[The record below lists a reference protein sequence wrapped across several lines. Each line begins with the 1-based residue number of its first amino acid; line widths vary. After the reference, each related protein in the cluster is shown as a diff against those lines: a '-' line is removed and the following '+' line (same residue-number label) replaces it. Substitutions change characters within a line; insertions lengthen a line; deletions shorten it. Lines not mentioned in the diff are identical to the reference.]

1 MAAEAVQTAGQPAT
15 GGTGAEAAAPDAV
28 VLQDW
33 TPIAGC
39 LDFVL
44 GQLAFQARGSQ
55 AFTTHEVPNLVN
67 QGGLSAVRAADL
79 LFASC
84 ADAEARGALEP
95 EIVVVEMAMGLG
107 LHALQCLDRF
117 QRRCRE
123 AGRDWYDRL
132 TFYATDAT
140 PKMVADA
147 RDRAVFARHPGRV
160 VLGLLDAR
168 QPQRLRRLDDGA
180 LVDLHGKPRLVLHTY
195 LLRVLP
201 ANVFRLQPS
210 TEVGGEPMWH
220 VLVARTVLR
229 HPDALARFDV
239 RTIAEIQAIVAGNDA
254 LAAAGLAALYPLL
267 DLDLT
272 LAPVAPA
279 DLPDIAVLAAT
290 AAWIAAD
297 RPDKPA
303 DEPTWV
309 LHSAAAMQSIERTM
323 ATLRPDGALLYRDY
337 GPASAEDADRLHLY
351 QHYGS
356 TTAIGINHYAID
368 RWVASQPDGAL
379 QLLAAPDDAGAM
391 IKTRLLTRSAAA
403 GGPSGA
409 LAEAFATGYSRESSA
424 ALEQAIAEARAAGSA
439 GAAVEG
445 YRRALK
451 LEPSN
456 WALLGE
462 AAEVALRAAGGPP
475 PHAGALELAEL
486 LAREALQINPWSA
499 PQTFVLLGDVLW
511 QRGDRQ
517 GAVRSYQASIAANP
531 EYARGHFALYLA
543 ARASADFASAV
554 EYAARAVALDRDGEQ
569 GERYQA
575 ALRDALERLREQRE
589 LAGRLRRQR
598 AAGSHR

>member
-1 MAAEAVQTAGQPAT
+1 MTVDAGQTAGQPEA
-15 GGTGAEAAAPDAV
+15 GAAAEAV

-67 QGGLSAVRAADL
+67 QGGLSAVRAAHV

-84 ADAEARGALEP
+84 ADAEARGALEA

-147 RDRAVFARHPGRV
+147 RDRGVFARHPGRV
-160 VLGLLDAR
+160 ALGLLDAR
-168 QPQRLRRLDDGA
+168 QPHRVRRLDNGA
-180 LVDLHGKPRLVLHTY
+180 LVDLQGKPRLVLHTY
-195 LLRVLP
+195 LLCVLP
-201 ANVFRLQPS
+201 ANVFRLQPAP
-210 TEVGGEPMWH
+210 EAGGDPSWQ

-229 HPDALARFDV
+229 HPEALASFDPRSV
-239 RTIAEIQAIVAGNDA
+239 AEIQAIVAGSDA
-254 LAAAGLAALYPLL
+254 LAASGLAALDPLL

-272 LAPVAPA
+272 LAPVAA
-279 DLPDIAVLAAT
+279 AELPDVAVLAAT
-290 AAWIAAD
+290 AAWIATDLREKA
-297 RPDKPA
+297 A

-309 LHSAAAMQSIERTM
+309 LHSGAAMESIERTM

-337 GPASAEDADRLHLY
+337 GPATAEDADRLHLY
-351 QHYGS
+351 QHYGP

-368 RWVASQPDGAL
+368 RWIASQPDGAL
-379 QLLAAPDDAGAM
+379 RLLAAPDDADAM
-391 IKTRLLTRSAAA
+391 IKTRLLTRSAEA
-403 GGPSGA
+403 GGPSSA
-409 LAEAFATGYSRESSA
+409 VAEAFAACYSRESSA
-424 ALEQAIAEARAAGSA
+424 ALEQAIAEARAAATA

-462 AAEVALRAAGGPP
+462 AAEVALRAANGPP
-475 PHAGALELAEL
+475 PHSGALDLAEL

-511 QRGDRQ
+511 QRGEQR

-543 ARASADFASAV
+543 ARAVADFVAAV
-554 EYAARAVALDRDGEQ
+554 ECAARAVALDRDGDQ
-569 GERYQA
+569 GERYRA
-575 ALRDALERLREQRE
+575 ALRDALERLGEQRA
-589 LAGRLRRQR
+589 LAGRLRRKR
-598 AAGSHR
+598 VAGSHR